1 LMADHGKAIWHPPV
15 HNEISA
21 YCKSSNEKLMYIFI
35 WIMIMVVCIQ
45 SPRCIHRTGTCTDQ
59 EKYMHGRG
67 EFNYDIY
74 IPRRTARHLGGGGRS
89 CAFEM
94 KKR

>member
-1 LMADHGKAIWHPPV
+1 
-15 HNEISA
+15 
-21 YCKSSNEKLMYIFI
+21 
-35 WIMIMVVCIQ
+35 MIMVICIQ
-45 SPRCIHRTGTCTDQ
+45 SPRCIQRTGTCTDQ

-74 IPRRTARHLGGGGRS
+74 IPRQQGIGGGGGSRS